1 MMAVWER
8 FWFKPQSTA
17 TLAVVR
23 IIFGLVSLAW
33 TISVAPDLD
42 AFFGRGGLLA
52 KQPGGRGVW
61 GVLGLFPGDAAV
73 QILFAVLLVSSVA
86 LIVGY
91 HTRLAAALVF
101 VAMLSFDRRNP
112 FVTNAGDGLVRT
124 MAFYLMLA
132 PAGAA
137 LSVDR
142 WRHARD
148 RFWEFPLR
156 APWALRLMQVQLCF
170 IYVTGLWIKV
180 QGTTWNNGTAVS
192 YAMRLGDVS
201 RFSPPSFITH
211 SLFLSNLMTFG
222 TLVVELSIPILVWIP
237 RMRKWVLLVG
247 VLLHVGIGITI
258 RVGFFSIAMLTLY
271 LSFLDPSWA
280 EAKILSL
287 RAAWL
292 ERRRAP
298 AGAPPRARDPV
309 PGQLAA
315 TEERPDGSEGLPLP
329 EH

>member
-1 MMAVWER
+1 MMAAWER

-23 IIFGLVSLAW
+23 IVFGLVALAW
-33 TISVAPDLD
+33 TISIAPDLD

-52 KQPGGRGVW
+52 AQPGGRGVW

-101 VAMLSFDRRNP
+101 IAMLSFDRRNP
-112 FVTNAGDGLVRT
+112 FVTNAGDGLIRT
-124 MAFYLMLA
+124 IAFYLMLA

-156 APWALRLMQVQLCF
+156 APWALRLMQIQLCF
-170 IYVTGLWIKV
+170 IYITGLWIKV

-192 YAMRLGDVS
+192 YAMRLVDVS
-201 RFSPPSFITH
+201 RFSPPGFITH

-222 TLVVELSIPILVWIP
+222 TLVVELSIPILVWVP
-237 RMRKWVLLVG
+237 RARKWVLLVG
-247 VLLHVGIGITI
+247 VSLHTGIGITI
-258 RVGFFSIAMLTLY
+258 RVGFFSIMMLTLY
-271 LSFLDPSWA
+271 LSFLDPAWA

-292 ERRRAP
+292 EWRRVRASARSPTREP
-298 AGAPPRARDPV
+298 AREHIAAVPP
-309 PGQLAA
+309 GL
-315 TEERPDGSEGLPLP
+315 DGPETHPLP